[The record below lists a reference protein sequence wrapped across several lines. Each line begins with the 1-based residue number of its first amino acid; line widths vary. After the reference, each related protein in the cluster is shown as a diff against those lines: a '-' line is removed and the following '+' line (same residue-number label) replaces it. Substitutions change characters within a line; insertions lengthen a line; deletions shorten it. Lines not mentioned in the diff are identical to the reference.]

1 MYNDRKVA
9 IGAYNETGEGDH
21 IAMLL
26 SSNDALV
33 EWGSDLYEAYRT
45 AAVPAEK
52 PVDSTGK

>member
-1 MYNDRKVA
+1 
-9 IGAYNETGEGDH
+9 
-21 IAMLL
+21 MLL